1 MARPSRYKAEFA
13 EQAAKLCRLG
23 LTDEQIAYFFSVS
36 IEEIALWAWEEKAF
50 FDAITPTDSKRQ
62 EWAQARR
69 AASEARGEA
78 KRRRMAANPT
88 ERIANSM
95 RARMWAALKGK
106 TSGSCLQRL
115 GYTLAELKSHLESR
129 FGPGM
134 TWGNYGRWHIDHIR
148 PCASF
153 DLADEAQ
160 FNMCWALENLQ
171 PLWATDNVRKGAKYD
186 GS

>member
-23 LTDEQIAYFFSVS
+23 ATDEQIAYFFDVS
-36 IEEIALWAWEEKAF
+36 LEELAQWAWGHQAF
-50 FDAITPTDSKRQ
+50 FDAITPTESKRK
-62 EWAQARR
+62 EWADERR
-69 AASEARGEA
+69 SASVARGEA
-78 KRRRMAANPT
+78 KRRRMAKNPT

-95 RARMWAALKGK
+95 RARMWAALRGK
-106 TSGSCLQRL
+106 TSGSCLNRL
-115 GYTLAELKSHLESR
+115 GYTLADLRSHIEAR
-129 FGPGM
+129 FTPGM
-134 TWGNYGRWHIDHIR
+134 TWANYGQWHIDHIR

-153 DLADEAQ
+153 DLTDGVQ
-160 FNMCWALENLQ
+160 FDTCWALENLQ